1 MVLPS
6 DSASPICT
14 FLLELCGT
22 HDLRKMTIVEDN
34 ARSSGIVRQH
44 RWYHPQST
52 TTLSSPF
59 LPLSPLKR
67 DSRWSSSSSSSS
79 STYSM
84 ERLKSPLMRKQLQH
98 FVDSGLFEMDR
109 RVSPETKTQTGEHND
124 SSAGGYSVLQG
135 LRFQRQDDPGSPRL
149 PTRREFIEEKQMIQ
163 WTGVQAC
170 SDEDDDHN
178 HASHS
183 RVATNDRYSS
193 AQNEHDAKSV
203 EEIDQTRIAG
213 GNKTGDPS
221 LKISKFSRVPN
232 NHDPNL
238 KYSATVRRIKT
249 TPVIR
254 SKSESQTTSNRQ
266 IAHQVRRILR
276 ERDVTTHYPSREA
289 LGLGDTILSPPI
301 RRDSLLDEEEQ
312 DEKNA
317 CYDEM
322 VSRRHVSGCHSW

>member
-1 MVLPS
+1 MALPS
-6 DSASPICT
+6 DSASPIST
-14 FLLELCGT
+14 FLLDLFGT
-22 HDLRKMTIVEDN
+22 HDLREMTIVEDN

-59 LPLSPLKR
+59 LPLLPLKR

-79 STYSM
+79 SM
-84 ERLKSPLMRKQLQH
+84 ERLKSPLIRKHLQH
-98 FVDSGLFEMDR
+98 FVDRGLFEMDQSLR
-109 RVSPETKTQTGEHND
+109 PETTRQTGEYND

-135 LRFQRQDDPGSPRL
+135 LRFQRQEDPGSPRL
-149 PTRREFIEEKQMIQ
+149 PTRREFIEEKQLIQ

-183 RVATNDRYSS
+183 RVATNDRYRS
-193 AQNEHDAKSV
+193 AQNELYAKPL
-203 EEIDQTRIAG
+203 EDIDQTRIAG
-213 GNKTGDPS
+213 GNKIGDPAM
-221 LKISKFSRVPN
+221 KRPNFSRVLN

-238 KYSATVRRIKT
+238 KYSPTVCRMKT

-254 SKSESQTTSNRQ
+254 SKSESQTKSNRT
-266 IAHQVRRILR
+266 ISHQVRRILR
-276 ERDVTTHYPSREA
+276 ERDVTTHPPSREA

-312 DEKNA
+312 EEKNA